1 MKGLK
6 FQTLES
12 PDNEICQQIFSNVI
26 CFKEKVMQKL
36 SFLLKSARIY
46 MQINNSGKKI
56 IQKTRIEITSQNTIR
71 DIHKGIIPVLIS
83 DLSSV
88 FTVIIF
94 EHVLQL

>member
-1 MKGLK
+1 
-6 FQTLES
+6 
-12 PDNEICQQIFSNVI
+12 
-26 CFKEKVMQKL
+26 MQKL

-46 MQINNSGKKI
+46 MQINSSGKNI

-71 DIHKGIIPVLIS
+71 GIHKGIIPVLIF